1 MVQRHESVH
10 SSSMGRYG
18 PVAGRHLG
26 LTLYRIGGPRP
37 PQTEGVDIVHL
48 AWEEAFAGFDGRAEG
63 LLFAGGQ
70 ATPFLGTADD
80 NLALT
85 AKDRGGGP
93 KSVSRFGVGGFLETE
108 NEVTAGI
115 ADGDS
120 TTVFKNTDSEH
131 VGARVVLILD
141 LGGRFP
147 VNRVRFY
154 PSPQFPLRF
163 IEQFILTAYD
173 DDRDEVIVSETDNRS
188 STVDLLFPPQAA
200 DRLVLS
206 MAFRQ
211 RDWEVAE
218 FEAYGE
224 GLRLGG
230 FLPDAGFRLGWPRH
244 RGRPAL
250 VRL

>member
-1 MVQRHESVH
+1 MRASILAIWAAIALW
-10 SSSMGRYG
+10 
-18 PVAGRHLG
+18 PCDNWG
-26 LTLYRIGGPRP
+26 LTLYRIGGPP
-37 PQTEGVDIVHL
+37 PTQMEGVDIVHL

-63 LLFAGGQ
+63 LLFEGGQ
-70 ATPFLGTADD
+70 ATPFLVTADD

-85 AKDRGGGP
+85 AKDRGGGS
-93 KSVSRFGVGGFLETE
+93 KSARFGVGGFLETE

-141 LGGRFP
+141 LGARFP

-173 DDRDEVIVSETDNRS
+173 DDRDEVIVSETNNRS

-200 DRLVLS
+200 DRLVLGHGFPPTRLGS
-206 MAFRQ
+206 R
-211 RDWEVAE
+211 RIRSIRRR
-218 FEAYGE
+218 
-224 GLRLGG
+224 LRLGG
-230 FLPDAGFRLGWPRH
+230 LLPNSDIRLGRPRH
-244 RGRPAL
+244 RG
-250 VRL
+250 

>member
-1 MVQRHESVH
+1 MRASILAVWAAIALW
-10 SSSMGRYG
+10 
-18 PVAGRHLG
+18 PCDNWG
-26 LTLYRIGGPRP
+26 LTLYRIGGPP
-37 PQTEGVDIVHL
+37 PVQTEGVDIIHL
-48 AWEEAFAGFDGRAEG
+48 AWEEAFAGFGGRAEG

-70 ATPFLGTADD
+70 ATPILVTADD
-80 NLALT
+80 NLALA

-93 KSVSRFGVGGFLETE
+93 KSARFGVGGFLETE
-108 NEVTAGI
+108 NEVSAGI

-188 STVDLLFPPQAA
+188 SIVDLLFPPQAA
-200 DRLVLS
+200 DRPGAEHGFSPTRLGSRRIRSV
-206 MAFRQ
+206 Q
-211 RDWEVAE
+211 RR
-218 FEAYGE
+218 
-224 GLRLGG
+224 LRLGG
-230 FLPDAGFRLGWPRH
+230 FLPNPDLRLGRPRH
-244 RGRPAL
+244 CGRPAL